1 VPERPASRVAGLRT
15 RAAPIGRAAYGSVR
29 GSVLSV
35 GDAHAHHIAF
45 RSQGGGDEPENQ
57 VGLCPFHHLRCVHG
71 GYLRVFGR
79 APDALVWF
87 RGGKVWRGPGAEVR
101 GDASHAAFAS

>member
-1 VPERPASRVAGLRT
+1 VRRRSAARRTVASADQFSRSGT
-15 RAAPIGRAAYGSVR
+15 PT
-29 GSVLSV
+29 
-35 GDAHAHHIAF
+35 HAHHIAF

>member
-1 VPERPASRVAGLRT
+1 VRRRSAARRTVASADQFSRSGT
-15 RAAPIGRAAYGSVR
+15 QGR
-29 GSVLSV
+29 
-35 GDAHAHHIAF
+35 IAF